1 MHPEIRFEASRRAK
15 DRSVWRDVPE
25 SDWLDVRWQ
34 LKNLVRTPERL
45 GELLKLPREEVEAV
59 RAQSKLFRWAV
70 APYYFSLI
78 DPNDPA
84 DPIRRMIVPS
94 SLEDPNEGLAD
105 PLAEKEDQVAPG
117 LTHRYPDRVLLVVTS
132 FCSSYCRFCIRKR
145 NWKHSDAA
153 GTREE
158 VDQAVAYLRAHEEV
172 RDVLI
177 SGGDPLTLPHEQL
190 DYVLSQVRSV
200 PHVEFVRIGSR
211 EPVMLPMRID
221 DELCRVLDRHGPIWV
236 NTHFNHPREIT
247 EEAARGAERLT
258 RAGIPLGNQSVLLA
272 GVNDDLATMKALVH
286 GLLKIRI
293 RPYYIYQA
301 DPVVGASHLRTSVWK
316 GMEIMEGLRGHTTGM
331 AVPTFVVDLP
341 GGGGKIPLAPNYLVS
356 ASPDRLVL
364 RNFEGAMFSYPDGG
378 RSIASQNIPAR
389 SVSDLVSRRS
399 LQIIPEGHPHYARRA
414 ARANDDGE

>member
-1 MHPEIRFEASRRAK
+1 MAPPEEAAPKGPRMITATPQARQTSTWQRELACAI
-15 DRSVWRDVPE
+15 
-25 SDWLDVRWQ
+25 SDPR
-34 LKNLVRTPERL
+34 
-45 GELLKLPREEVEAV
+45 ELLAALGLPDFLLEGALAARESFPLRVPRGFV
-59 RAQSKLFRWAV
+59 
-70 APYYFSLI
+70 
-78 DPNDPA
+78 
-84 DPIRRMIVPS
+84 RRMRRGDPGDPLLRQVLPLAAELASVP
-94 SLEDPNEGLAD
+94 GYVAD
-105 PLAEKEDQVAPG
+105 PLLEAAARQAPG
-117 LTHRYPDRVLLVVTS
+117 LLRKYAGRALLVTTGA
-132 FCSSYCRFCIRKR
+132 CAIHCRYCFRREFPYEEQSGDLGRWREALQHLAADPSIR
-145 NWKHSDAA
+145 
-153 GTREE
+153 E
-158 VDQAVAYLRAHEEV
+158 
-172 RDVLI
+172 LI
-177 SGGDPLTLPHEQL
+177 LSGGDPLSLGDARLAQLTGELARIPHLETLRIHTRQPV
-190 DYVLSQVRSV
+190 VLPERVDAGLLAWMRALPWRV
-200 PHVEFVRIGSR
+200 VVVLHV
-211 EPVMLPMRID
+211 
-221 DELCRVLDRHGPIWV
+221 
-236 NTHFNHPREIT
+236 NHPNEIDAQVASAF
-247 EEAARGAERLT
+247 AALRDTGATL
-258 RAGIPLGNQSVLLA
+258 LNQSVLLA